1 MAKSIPAG
9 KGDYLTAQFVPFT
22 MYHVLLP
29 VDIYEERAR
38 AQVEVVLDLPDAADS
53 VRVDVLHVFEEIDV
67 PADDGGR
74 AYLDEL
80 NRNLE
85 SLRELPQTVDF
96 VVEELEDAG
105 VETTVHSVTG
115 DPATA
120 ITEVAEDFDV
130 DAIVIGARRRSPV
143 GKVLFGSVTQA
154 IILSSDRPV
163 TVAPA

>member
-1 MAKSIPAG
+1 
-9 KGDYLTAQFVPFT
+9 

-29 VDIYEERAR
+29 VDIDEARAR
-38 AQVEVVLDLPDAADS
+38 AQVEAVLDLPGASES

-67 PADDGGR
+67 PADDDGR
-74 AYLDEL
+74 AFIDEL

-85 SLRELPQTVDF
+85 NLRELPQTVDS
-96 VVEELEDAG
+96 VVDELEDAG
-105 VETTVHSVTG
+105 VETSVHSVTA
-115 DPATA
+115 DPASA
-120 ITEVAEDFDV
+120 ILEVAEDFDV

-154 IILSSDRPV
+154 VILESDRPV